1 MQHDPKTKKKTNNME
16 RTLGIIKPDG
26 VQKKKIGAIISRIEQ
41 EGFNIISLKMLQATK
56 SQTEEFYAVHKEKPF
71 YDELTTFLASG
82 PIVVMALEK
91 ENAVK
96 AWRNVMGATDPLQA
110 AEKTLRKLY
119 GTSIG
124 INTVHGSDSV
134 ENGKLEIAFFFPE
147 LK

>member
-1 MQHDPKTKKKTNNME
+1 ME
-16 RTLGIIKPDG
+16 ITLGIIKPDG
-26 VQKKKIGAIISRIEQ
+26 IQKKKIGAIIDRVEQ
-41 EGFNIISLKMLQATK
+41 EGFSIVGLKMLQATK
-56 SQTEEFYAVHKEKPF
+56 KQTEEFYAVHKEKPF

-91 ENAVK
+91 ENAIK
-96 AWRNVMGATDPLQA
+96 TWRDLMGATDPAQA
-110 AEKTLRKLY
+110 AENTLRKLY

-134 ENGKLEIAFFFPE
+134 ENGKLEIAFFFSE